1 MVEGRKNGVERE
13 IQITRGEE
21 RAKIWSGDY
30 HVIRK
35 IWETIMAGFAFIFF
49 RNSTFSFHLITT
61 ILEI

>member
-35 IWETIMAGFAFIFF
+35 IWETIMAGFGAFQLP
-49 RNSTFSFHLITT
+49 RLVLAKH
-61 ILEI
+61 